1 MPLTL
6 NNTNTLTAD
15 NIFVSGTNLSDL
27 YATINYVNSN
37 SGGISQQDVDDSIAP
52 LISKDIAYNNT
63 LQSHISL
70 IDTNTTDIATH
81 TNDISVL
88 NSKQIQNFA
97 GITDINTNLTNNYQT
112 NSQLSTNFYNK
123 TEIDTTL
130 NNYYTQAVA
139 NTVFYSQTY
148 VNNNI
153 YTKTEVDGLIAGA
166 GGGGGYTD
174 TEIDNFLNLKED
186 KSTFTDRF
194 SVFPIIECSIPT
206 IIHQGLTLKNS
217 VVNVEPLEGLLFS
230 NQFGAEVDRVV
241 SVFKNQTNYISLQG
255 NKIIANATADDSLT
269 VLDLN
274 PANNVK
280 ISNLTIGDITVPN
293 TGSDIIR
300 NSGDANYTLRVR
312 DTQGVWEF
320 RNRNFRCMNP
330 SNPANGTEMILHDTG
345 NDYRL
350 RIGSQTN
357 AQVGIGVQYNSSYFL
372 NVGGLSNFNQAR
384 VATDLEVIGNLDL
397 TSSTGDIQIPVTGM
411 DIHRSSG
418 DSNYSLRVRDGQGV
432 FEFRN
437 RTFNCLNASNTGIGT
452 QMELQNT
459 NTAEI
464 RVGSASNARM
474 GIGANPVLG
483 FHLTVGGTSQFGWV
497 RINQNLTVV
506 GNYWVDTNGRI
517 FQRADASNSLN
528 IVSTGQINF
537 SLQTD
542 RATDPTTGTIALQLD
557 DTNGI
562 TINRAVINNQ
572 TFNSIGN
579 ITAEANLNVW
589 GQILFQHSSTIHEVL
604 NGTDYDL
611 LIWNGDTDRSIIFR
625 VGAVG
630 TTPELQIDD
639 GKVNLLGNLEIT
651 HADVSGSQR
660 VLINNPDTDGLIRLS
675 NNNLSRL
682 DATNTG
688 VDVYGDLSY
697 TGSLVPSSDKRLK
710 KDIKELNSKKAV
722 ELVKYI
728 KPKTYHFIDD
738 RQKGKSCVGF
748 IANDFIETKKMPDEW
763 QNLVKEGTDGYL
775 KFDYTIT
782 TPILWS
788 ALQTA
793 LNRIEKLEKEVRALK
808 GKGKGKSDSD

>member
-6 NNTNTLTAD
+6 NNTQTISAD
-15 NIFVSGTNLSDL
+15 KTYVDGTKLSNL
-27 YATINYVNSN
+27 YATIKYVNTN
-37 SGGISQQDVDDSIAP
+37 SGGVSQTEFDTSVASLQ
-52 LISKDIAYNNT
+52 SKDIAYNNT
-63 LQSHISL
+63 ITSHISL

-88 NSKQIQNFA
+88 NTKQIENFA

-153 YTKTEVDGLIAGA
+153 YTKTEVDGLIGA
-166 GGGGGYTD
+166 GGGYTD
-174 TEIDNFLNLKED
+174 TQIDNFLNLKED
-186 KSTFTDRF
+186 KSAFTENISF
-194 SVFPIIECSIPT
+194 FPVIDCSRPT
-206 IIHQGLTLKNS
+206 IVHQGLTLKNS
-217 VVNVEPLEGLLFS
+217 TVNVEPLEGLLFS

-255 NKIIANATADDSLT
+255 NKIIANATSDDSLT

-300 NSGDANYTLRVR
+300 NSGDASYTLRVR

-320 RNRNFRCMNP
+320 RNSNFRCMNP
-330 SNPANGTEMILHDTG
+330 ANPSNGTEMIIHDTG

-372 NVGGLSNFNQAR
+372 NVGGVSNFNQAR

-397 TSSTGDIQIPVTGM
+397 TSSTGDIQIPTTGM

-437 RTFNCLNASNTGIGT
+437 RTLNCLNASNTGIGT
-452 QMELQNT
+452 LMELQNT

-464 RVGSASNARM
+464 RVGSATNARM
-474 GIGANPVLG
+474 GVGANPVLG

-542 RATDPTTGTIALQLD
+542 RATDPTTGTIALQLG

-579 ITAEANLNVW
+579 ITAEAN
-589 GQILFQHSSTIHEVL
+589 
-604 NGTDYDL
+604 
-611 LIWNGDTDRSIIFR
+611 
-625 VGAVG
+625 
-630 TTPELQIDD
+630 
-639 GKVNLLGNLEIT
+639 
-651 HADVSGSQR
+651 
-660 VLINNPDTDGLIRLS
+660 
-675 NNNLSRL
+675 
-682 DATNTG
+682 
-688 VDVYGDLSY
+688 
-697 TGSLVPSSDKRLK
+697 
-710 KDIKELNSKKAV
+710 
-722 ELVKYI
+722 
-728 KPKTYHFIDD
+728 
-738 RQKGKSCVGF
+738 
-748 IANDFIETKKMPDEW
+748 
-763 QNLVKEGTDGYL
+763 
-775 KFDYTIT
+775 
-782 TPILWS
+782 
-788 ALQTA
+788 
-793 LNRIEKLEKEVRALK
+793 
-808 GKGKGKSDSD
+808 

>member
-1 MPLTL
+1 MVLTL

-15 NIFVSGTNLSDL
+15 NIVVSGTNLSDL

-52 LISKDIAYNNT
+52 LISKDIAYNST
-63 LQSHISL
+63 LTSHISL

-130 NNYYTQAVA
+130 NNYYTQTVA

-255 NKIIANATADDSLT
+255 NKIIANATTDDSLT

-280 ISNLTIGDITVPN
+280 INNLTIGDITVPN

-357 AQVGIGVQYNSSYFL
+357 AQVGIGIANNASYFL
-372 NVGGLSNFNQAR
+372 NVGGVSNFNEAR
-384 VATDLEVIGNLDL
+384 VETNLQVIENLDL
-397 TSSTGDIQIPVTGM
+397 RSSTGDIQVPTTGM

-418 DSNYSLRVRDGQGV
+418 DSNYTLRVRDGQGI

-437 RTFNCLNASNTGIGT
+437 RTFNCVNASNPGIGT
-452 QMELQNT
+452 LMELQNT

-497 RINQNLTVV
+497 RVNQNFTVV
-506 GNYWVDTNGRI
+506 NDFFVDTNGRI
-517 FQRADASNSLN
+517 FQRADANNSMN
-528 IVSTGQINF
+528 IISTEEINF
-537 SLQTD
+537 SLQSNRT
-542 RATDPTTGTIALQLD
+542 TDPTTSTIALQLN
-557 DTNGI
+557 DTNGS
-562 TINRAVINNQ
+562 TLNRAVTNNQ

-589 GQILFQHSSTIHEVL
+589 GDLLFQHSSAIYENL
-604 NGTDYDL
+604 NGSDYDL
-611 LIWNGDTDRSIIFR
+611 VLRNGDTDRSISFI
-625 VGAVG
+625 VGAFG
-630 TTPELQIDD
+630 STPEISISEAN
-639 GKVNLLGNLEIT
+639 VNLLGHLDVT
-651 HADVSGSQR
+651 HSDVSGSQR
-660 VLINNPDTDGLIRLS
+660 VKIDNPDSDGIIFHS
-675 NNNLSRL
+675 INGANIGEFSS
-682 DATNTG
+682 TG
-688 VDVYGDLSY
+688 LHINGAL
-697 TGSLVPSSDKRLK
+697 TETSDKRLK
-710 KDIKELNSKKAV
+710 ENVKEIDAKKCI
-722 ELVKYI
+722 ELIKYI
-728 KPKTYHFIDD
+728 KPKTYNYIG
-738 RQKGKSCVGF
+738 QTQTCVGY
-748 IANDFIETKKMPDEW
+748 IADDFKTKKMPSEW
-763 QNLVKEGTDGYL
+763 DNIVFEGKDSYL
-775 KFDYTIT
+775 RMDYSKT
-782 TPILWS
+782 TPIIWT

-793 LNRIEKLEKEVRALK
+793 LNKIDKLEKEVKALK